1 MPKGVKLNI
10 KQFSTFQER
19 KIICKTHR
27 SILNSRVRGCNR
39 IIKKLETHIDKI
51 KSNIKGKLNNKD
63 FKDIVEVIH
72 KSREKVFKT
81 TKNRQIKKFHHLQQ
95 QPRYRNT
102 PVPDV
107 IRKKW
112 VINLSSKPLSD
123 GEQSILQKG
132 PKFAVSSSKVPITEY
147 IAVTKRICDELGENT
162 TGKDC
167 TEIYQKTKEV
177 LQHFKEKKGPTRNI
191 TRQEKEAIKTLREDS
206 SRVVLT
212 ADKGV
217 ALVVMDKNQYVE
229 KCMDLLND
237 TKTYQPCKDTTK
249 KLHRDVQESLRKL
262 NREHGTSRLHDWSK
276 LYYNRLL
283 PTGNSS
289 PAPRFYGLPKI
300 HKTNCPMRPI
310 VSACGTAT
318 YQLAKFLTK
327 ILQRYTGITPSFV
340 KDSKSFSDHLR
351 TVKISGEE
359 ELVSF
364 DVSALFTSIPVP
376 TALDVINRL
385 FTEHIEDPEAKDKY
399 GCSFRRNT
407 IGLEKDEVMS
417 LLKLVLENCVFTFQD
432 RFYKQL
438 HGAAMGSPCSPVV
451 ANIYMEYFEN
461 MALGPELPVP
471 IKDWKRYVDDVFSII
486 PKGNRVILLQ
496 YLNSIDPHIKF
507 TIEQPNAE
515 GGIPFLD
522 TFPKPKGEEIAV
534 AVYRKPTHTD
544 RYLDFNSSHPVSAK
558 RAVVRALMD
567 RAENVCSDP
576 EILANEI
583 DHLNKVLH
591 YNNYPQWMIKQRGK
605 MEKQD
610 PLIHPETGNEIQK
623 RFYISV
629 PYFPGLSESFKKIFK
644 YTPVQVCFK
653 GVNTLKSMLMHPK
666 DKVPNDQKKDLVYH
680 WECKAD
686 GCKSSYI
693 GETSRALGERVKE
706 HSKSTTSAIL
716 KHCKDFHHPLPSIN
730 DFSIVD
736 KDPSQVTREAKEAIH
751 IRRLDPSLNRNI
763 GKMSIPHCFDNLLG
777 AKPKH
782 PRVGELS
789 VAPSVEEVA
798 PPTQIPG
805 INLTQFNNIGNFRPN
820 VAIHIPRHSTR
831 ACRARNLFN

>member
-1 MPKGVKLNI
+1 M
-10 KQFSTFQER
+10 
-19 KIICKTHR
+19 
-27 SILNSRVRGCNR
+27 
-39 IIKKLETHIDKI
+39 
-51 KSNIKGKLNNKD
+51 
-63 FKDIVEVIH
+63 
-72 KSREKVFKT
+72 
-81 TKNRQIKKFHHLQQ
+81 
-95 QPRYRNT
+95 
-102 PVPDV
+102 
-107 IRKKW
+107 
-112 VINLSSKPLSD
+112 
-123 GEQSILQKG
+123 
-132 PKFAVSSSKVPITEY
+132 
-147 IAVTKRICDELGENT
+147 
-162 TGKDC
+162 
-167 TEIYQKTKEV
+167 
-177 LQHFKEKKGPTRNI
+177 
-191 TRQEKEAIKTLREDS
+191 
-206 SRVVLT
+206 
-212 ADKGV
+212 
-217 ALVVMDKNQYVE
+217 
-229 KCMDLLND
+229 
-237 TKTYQPCKDTTK
+237 
-249 KLHRDVQESLRKL
+249 
-262 NREHGTSRLHDWSK
+262 
-276 LYYNRLL
+276 
-283 PTGNSS
+283 
-289 PAPRFYGLPKI
+289 
-300 HKTNCPMRPI
+300 
-310 VSACGTAT
+310 
-318 YQLAKFLTK
+318 TK

-340 KDSKSFSDHLR
+340 KDSKSFSNHLR

-376 TALDVINRL
+376 TALDIINRL

-399 GCSFRRNT
+399 GCSFRCNT

-438 HGAAMGSPCSPVV
+438 HGTAMGSPCSPVV

-461 MALGPELPVP
+461 IALGPELPVP

-486 PKGNRVILLQ
+486 PKGNRAILLQ

-522 TFPKPKGEEIAV
+522 TFPKPKGENIAV

-653 GVNTLKSMLMHPK
+653 VVNTLKSMLMHPK

-730 DFSIVD
+730 DFNIVD

>member
-1 MPKGVKLNI
+1 
-10 KQFSTFQER
+10 
-19 KIICKTHR
+19 
-27 SILNSRVRGCNR
+27 
-39 IIKKLETHIDKI
+39 
-51 KSNIKGKLNNKD
+51 
-63 FKDIVEVIH
+63 
-72 KSREKVFKT
+72 
-81 TKNRQIKKFHHLQQ
+81 
-95 QPRYRNT
+95 
-102 PVPDV
+102 
-107 IRKKW
+107 
-112 VINLSSKPLSD
+112 
-123 GEQSILQKG
+123 
-132 PKFAVSSSKVPITEY
+132 
-147 IAVTKRICDELGENT
+147 
-162 TGKDC
+162 
-167 TEIYQKTKEV
+167 
-177 LQHFKEKKGPTRNI
+177 
-191 TRQEKEAIKTLREDS
+191 
-206 SRVVLT
+206 
-212 ADKGV
+212 
-217 ALVVMDKNQYVE
+217 
-229 KCMDLLND
+229 MDLLND

-789 VAPSVEEVA
+789 VEPSVEEVA